1 MCTVQPHCLHS
12 ALLAYVR
19 SLILHLRTSTASFI
33 SPQHVVACLIAF
45 RRAAPERDSQ
55 AFQPSPRVRKGQ
67 NLVRRD
73 LGPGEARSARGSGAQ
88 GAGQC
93 PPAPLPTLPISC
105 PVSTCSA
112 TCWPARPPLPQQQNQ
127 QLCRR
132 HSSNSNRRSRRS
144 SLPVAAH
151 DAPPLH
157 AHWLAASTSA
167 RRQPLSVA
175 LTGPRS
181 AAPHPPAH
189 PHDLHDILNPRQPT
203 ENPRQPTE
211 AGYCFA
217 GGRNLRGTALCAHRK
232 RRCGVVSGKT

>member
-1 MCTVQPHCLHS
+1 MVCTVQPHCLHS
-12 ALLAYVR
+12 ALFAYVR
-19 SLILHLRTSTASFI
+19 ALILHLRTSTASFI

-105 PVSTCSA
+105 PASTCSA
-112 TCWPARPPLPQQQNQ
+112 TGWPARPPLPQQKQQ
-127 QLCRR
+127 QLWRR
-132 HSSNSNRRSRRS
+132 HSSNSNRRSRKS
-144 SLPVAAH
+144 SLPVTAH

-157 AHWLAASTSA
+157 AH
-167 RRQPLSVA
+167 
-175 LTGPRS
+175 
-181 AAPHPPAH
+181 
-189 PHDLHDILNPRQPT
+189 
-203 ENPRQPTE
+203 
-211 AGYCFA
+211 
-217 GGRNLRGTALCAHRK
+217 
-232 RRCGVVSGKT
+232 